1 MASLIKLRKN
11 ITPDHLN
18 KTYADNYY
26 AYLHSKEFKDT
37 FLQPIADF
45 VGTQSCFDVGCGEG
59 ALAELT
65 QGMYIGI
72 DGSKVAI
79 DRAIEKFKGD
89 NSKYFETGRV
99 ENPPAIGRVDVI
111 VFSAILDFIVAAES
125 HVPLLEYY
133 LRYRPKYFVI
143 SDLIRMDCSN
153 IAKRFEQVS
162 SVVRTVDYDDVE
174 AIKRTRRMDV
184 FKV

>member
-11 ITPDHLN
+11 ITPEHLN

-26 AYLHSKEFKDT
+26 AYLHSDEFKET

-79 DRAIEKFKGD
+79 ERAIEKFKG
-89 NSKYFETGRV
+89 NNTRYFEVGRV
-99 ENPPAIGRVDVI
+99 ENPPEVGRVDVV
-111 VFSAILDFIVAAES
+111 VFSAILDFIVEKES

-153 IAKRFEQVS
+153 IAKRFEQIS

-174 AIKRTRRMDV
+174 PIKRTRRMDV